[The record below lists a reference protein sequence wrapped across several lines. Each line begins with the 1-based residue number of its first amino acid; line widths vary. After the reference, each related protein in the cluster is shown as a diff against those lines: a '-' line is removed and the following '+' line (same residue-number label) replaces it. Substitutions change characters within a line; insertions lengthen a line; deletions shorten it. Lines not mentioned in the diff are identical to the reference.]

1 MAFFEGRGY
10 EIGNFSHGNIAGP
23 YPLGPGNVGH
33 GNYGVDNLSEGNI
46 VRPYPLGPGNVGHG
60 NYGLENIVSGGKYGS
75 ENLNKSKCSDSIFLS
90 PHFREAA
97 EKLRDQ
103 VKSFEDI
110 FPAVWRS

>member
-1 MAFFEGRGY
+1 M
-10 EIGNFSHGNIAGP
+10 
-23 YPLGPGNVGH
+23 GPGNFGH
-33 GNYGVDNLSEGNI
+33 GDYGVDNLSEGNI
-46 VRPYPLGPGNVGHG
+46 GTLGPGNVSHG
-60 NYGLENIVSGGKYGS
+60 NYGLENIVYGGKYGS

-110 FPAVWRS
+110 FPASWRS